1 MLTAPQGA
9 PPQPPQRAT
18 PDADTVRSAAPLRSP
33 RRKTCGVL
41 RIRPGTVRPYRFP
54 CEPAGQSRRAGR
66 FPAERY
72 LPATTREAL
81 ASQVD
86 RDRTA
91 AHAMSIRHIQTIY
104 VPADETC
111 FTLFEAASPD
121 QVTET
126 SDRFGLGYRS
136 VVAAITLDSPEFTD
150 QPYSRRLPC
159 P

>member
-1 MLTAPQGA
+1 MNLSG
-9 PPQPPQRAT
+9 QP
-18 PDADTVRSAAPLRSP
+18 S
-33 RRKTCGVL
+33 
-41 RIRPGTVRPYRFP
+41 
-54 CEPAGQSRRAGR
+54 RAGR
-66 FPAERY
+66 FLAERY

-111 FTLFEAASPD
+111 FTLFEAASLE

-126 SDRFGLGYRS
+126 SDRFGLGYRR
-136 VVAAITLDSPEFTD
+136 VVAAIMLDSPEHGGG
-150 QPYSRRLPC
+150 SC
-159 P
+159 

>member
-1 MLTAPQGA
+1 MLTAPQDAPPQDA
-9 PPQPPQRAT
+9 PPQPPQPPQKAT
-18 PDADTVRSAAPLRSP
+18 PDADTIRSAAPLTSP

-66 FPAERY
+66 FLAERY

-81 ASQVD
+81 AS
-86 RDRTA
+86 
-91 AHAMSIRHIQTIY
+91 IRHSQTIY

-126 SDRFGLGYRS
+126 SDRFGLGYRR
-136 VVAAITLDSPEFTD
+136 VVAAITLDSPELTD